1 MKKKL
6 RLNLSVCITSLA
18 LSLPPLSFLLT
29 LAQSKLMERLEM
41 ISNVLTAATADVKIS
56 DEKQKSAS
64 STNTPERFK
73 CRYLIR

>member
-1 MKKKL
+1 M
-6 RLNLSVCITSLA
+6 RRNLSVCITSLA

-73 CRYLIR
+73 CGSLITKQ